1 MKRLVL
7 DANIVIS
14 GLVFPSGSP
23 GRVVL
28 GAQERAFIAITCPF
42 LVAEV
47 AKGLRKPYL
56 RARAPLA
63 GSALRAFAEV
73 ALELADP
80 LLPAPLLR
88 DAGDDYLV
96 ALARAGR
103 ADAIVSGDRDLL
115 DHADLAPPAIEAREA
130 CDRFGL

>member
-7 DANIVIS
+7 DADIVIS

-23 GRVVL
+23 GRLVF
-28 GAQERAFIAITCPF
+28 GAQERAFLAITCPF

-47 AKGLRKPYL
+47 ARGLRKPYL

-63 GSALRAFAEV
+63 HAALRAFAEV
-73 ALELADP
+73 ALELSDP
-80 LLPAPLLR
+80 VSPAPLLR
-88 DAGDDYLV
+88 DADDDYLV

-103 ADAIVSGDRDLL
+103 ADGIVSGDRDLL
-115 DHADLAPPAIEAREA
+115 DHAGLSPRAIDARTA
-130 CDRFGL
+130 CERFGL